1 MARSATVESE
11 RKWLDRRRSQFDPK
25 RTVDAETM
33 NIGAAE
39 LNGTNRDE
47 V

>member
-1 MARSATVESE
+1 MPVLAERGLICDGRSS
-11 RKWLDRRRSQFDPK
+11 DPK
-25 RTVDAETM
+25 RTVDADTM
-33 NIGAAE
+33 NIGAVE